1 MSGPLSEQRFY
12 TVLDERRTE
21 WQQEYRLLHERIS
34 NMKDELMHEFKT
46 MREDQEKMNR
56 DMEKRVTA
64 LERWKWT
71 FVGGG
76 AVAMF
81 VVMGGA
87 SSLAIFFQ

>member
-1 MSGPLSEQRFY
+1 
-12 TVLDERRTE
+12 
-21 WQQEYRLLHERIS
+21 
-34 NMKDELMHEFKT
+34 
-46 MREDQEKMNR
+46 MNR

>member
-46 MREDQEKMNR
+46 MREDQEK
-56 DMEKRVTA
+56 
-64 LERWKWT
+64 RWKWT